1 MKRRAALIAACVAFA
16 AMFAVA
22 GCSEEEKAKADV
34 PVVSTPDTTEV
45 YPEPTDTEEVI
56 VIPNPETG
64 KK

>member
-34 PVVSTPDTTEV
+34 PVVSEPDV
-45 YPEPTDTEEVI
+45 SEPYVSKN
-56 VIPNPETG
+56 PNVDIFN
-64 KK
+64 K

>member
-34 PVVSTPDTTEV
+34 PVVSTPDTAELV
-45 YPEPTDTEEVI
+45 PEPKVTETHVDYNKPH
-56 VIPNPETG
+56 VD
-64 KK
+64 KH

>member
-34 PVVSTPDTTEV
+34 PVVSTPDATEV
-45 YPEPTDTEEVI
+45 VPEPNT
-56 VIPNPETG
+56 PEIHVDYS
-64 KK
+64 KPPVDKH

>member
-34 PVVSTPDTTEV
+34 PVVSTPLA
-45 YPEPTDTEEVI
+45 EEVVPGTADKP
-56 VIPNPETG
+56 VIPHGP
-64 KK
+64 KAY